1 VHSQVDNDVS
11 QATAASLATFFK
23 QIGLADANGM
33 LDRSIS
39 FITRDKRASWLKSSK
54 KVCKSVTV
62 CCIVTLIVTLIQYV
76 SKSPILIF

>member
-1 VHSQVDNDVS
+1 MHSQVDNDVS

-62 CCIVTLIVTLIQYV
+62 CNIDCDSYTVCFK
-76 SKSPILIF
+76 KSYTYFLE